1 MAASERYRGFTEAQS
16 QDASSGYEL
25 LNNNCSLLERL
36 LTHLQYV
43 AAAKQSNLDPTSKA
57 MISLAGVLKGD
68 RKLQSILGTPT
79 LQPSDKKQIVA
90 ELEKHTGGAD
100 KSGTVKNFLST
111 LAENNR
117 LGILESVCE
126 KFGQL
131 MSAAHGEME
140 LNITS
145 AQVRS
150 EPADT
155 LTREKC
161 Y

>member
-1 MAASERYRGFTEAQS
+1 MKLRS
-16 QDASSGYEL
+16 QDARSGCKLQQHLQPIEV
-25 LNNNCSLLERL
+25 S

-57 MISLAGVLKGD
+57 MTSLAGILKGD
-68 RKLQSILGTPT
+68 SKLQSILSTPT

-117 LGILESVCE
+117 LGILEGVCE
-126 KFGQL
+126 KFTTL

-145 AQVRS
+145 AQVCS
-150 EPADT
+150 QSKDLMTWEH
-155 LTREKC
+155 C
-161 Y
+161 H

>member
-1 MAASERYRGFTEAQS
+1 
-16 QDASSGYEL
+16 
-25 LNNNCSLLERL
+25 
-36 LTHLQYV
+36 
-43 AAAKQSNLDPTSKA
+43 